1 MLFAGQIKVLLTFL
15 VFGFEMKVCEVGPS
29 ASSSCSGLQEFD
41 LGKITSFQPQ
51 DATGSVVQPN
61 PRASGSVRPAD
72 LGLHHYMALME
83 AYNCLRMPVLFMFV
97 VAAYPSILLFL
108 MDGMIKDHKD
118 LEEVCNLIIPS
129 SDILWKFLYV
139 YFLIILAQYSAHLP
153 PVLFCWCVKGGS
165 KCAGIALAKYGE
177 IFRPDCKSF
186 LTRESEE
193 AGTASKSDMDARH
206 LVACWGEWPCT
217 PFSPPGNT
225 GTDQHLKAVQ
235 AMERE
240 RERDREQA
248 RHSCCKC
255 SSSTR
260 QARMLVGS

>member
-1 MLFAGQIKVLLTFL
+1 
-15 VFGFEMKVCEVGPS
+15 
-29 ASSSCSGLQEFD
+29 
-41 LGKITSFQPQ
+41 
-51 DATGSVVQPN
+51 
-61 PRASGSVRPAD
+61 
-72 LGLHHYMALME
+72 
-83 AYNCLRMPVLFMFV
+83 MFV

-240 RERDREQA
+240 RERQRASKALLLQMLIIHEAGKNAGGILILGQMAALMTLRLWQLDHLATLKEVVYVYAQLWDDRKFEMYWA
-248 RHSCCKC
+248 ALWKDA
-255 SSSTR
+255 SSLLGLLNSVS
-260 QARMLVGS
+260 QFLWQI